1 MRTRPARRAF
11 LTRLLA
17 GKGPDRAA
25 EYLKHP
31 AKEVDEPAG
40 DEGRLA
46 PGLLSCGQGRDGFCQ
61 AAFLLRD
68 LPNQFDIVYR
78 FLLEPSMT

>member
-1 MRTRPARRAF
+1 MRIRPAGSAF

-17 GKGPDRAA
+17 GKGPDRAT
-25 EYLKHP
+25 EYLRHL
-31 AKEVDEPAG
+31 AKEIDELAE